1 MYIAVCDDQIE
12 ELEKLTALLQAWQSD
27 LHSDVRFQTFRSGG
41 QLLDAARAERFTLY
55 LLDVLM
61 PGMTG
66 MDAAREIR
74 SFDAAADI
82 IFLTTSPGFAYESYG
97 VRAAEYLLKPIN
109 AKLLYPVLDKLYLRD
124 QKPQDGLTVKS
135 NGMLVRLPFS
145 QLSYVEVNGKHLFF
159 NMADGTVY
167 EVAASMREYEGA
179 LLARPEFMRVHRSYI
194 VNMLQAEKLS
204 PAGSSPSAAITCPC
218 PACCTASCKRTIWPC
233 CFPGGTHNMFDLSMQ
248 SALDI
253 FCYVLVLIYGLALSA
268 DISTGGHV
276 SRQQKY
282 LLTLLCLLFLLM
294 QGLGLVLLGERTV
307 KQLYPLVVHVP
318 LVLIL
323 ILFMKKSVGVAIVS
337 TCTAYLCCQP
347 PRWGRIAV
355 EALTQSTLAAELVYI
370 LLMPVMYYLL
380 RRFFVAAAY
389 NTMTSSTAALL
400 LFGSLPVTYYI
411 FDYATTIYSDALYSG
426 IQALNEF
433 LPTVLITFY
442 VLFLPAFHLQSQRR
456 ADAEMQRSML
466 EAELEQSQS
475 EMDSL
480 HRLETQTAV
489 YQHDMR
495 HHLNMLDG
503 LLSAGRPDEA
513 TAYIKNVQADIEAIT
528 PRRFCENHLVNLLC
542 SSFTDK
548 AQRQGTVL
556 TVDASLPND
565 VAISD
570 TELCS
575 LLSNGLENALHAVAD
590 LPAERKQIS
599 LYCGVRQNK
608 LLIEIRNPCAGPI
621 AMRDGL
627 PISDREGHGYGCRSI
642 QAIAQR
648 NGGLCVFS
656 ARQGQFLLQIMLPV
670 LET

>member
-1 MYIAVCDDQIE
+1 
-12 ELEKLTALLQAWQSD
+12 
-27 LHSDVRFQTFRSGG
+27 
-41 QLLDAARAERFTLY
+41 
-55 LLDVLM
+55 
-61 PGMTG
+61 
-66 MDAAREIR
+66 
-74 SFDAAADI
+74 
-82 IFLTTSPGFAYESYG
+82 
-97 VRAAEYLLKPIN
+97 
-109 AKLLYPVLDKLYLRD
+109 
-124 QKPQDGLTVKS
+124 
-135 NGMLVRLPFS
+135 
-145 QLSYVEVNGKHLFF
+145 
-159 NMADGTVY
+159 
-167 EVAASMREYEGA
+167 
-179 LLARPEFMRVHRSYI
+179 
-194 VNMLQAEKLS
+194 
-204 PAGSSPSAAITCPC
+204 
-218 PACCTASCKRTIWPC
+218 
-233 CFPGGTHNMFDLSMQ
+233 MFDLSMQ

-253 FCYVLVLIYGLALSA
+253 FCYVLVLVYGLTLSA
-268 DISTGGHV
+268 DLSTGGYV

-282 LLTLLCLLFLLM
+282 LLTLLCLLFLLV
-294 QGLGLVLLGERTV
+294 QGLGLVLLGERAV
-307 KQLYPLVVHVP
+307 KQLYPLVTHVP

-442 VLFLPAFHLQSQRR
+442 VLFLPAFHLQSQR
-456 ADAEMQRSML
+456 
-466 EAELEQSQS
+466 
-475 EMDSL
+475 
-480 HRLETQTAV
+480 
-489 YQHDMR
+489 
-495 HHLNMLDG
+495 
-503 LLSAGRPDEA
+503 
-513 TAYIKNVQADIEAIT
+513 
-528 PRRFCENHLVNLLC
+528 
-542 SSFTDK
+542 
-548 AQRQGTVL
+548 QGTVL

-590 LPAERKQIS
+590 LPADRKQIS

-627 PISDREGHGYGCRSI
+627 PVSDREGHGYGCRSI

-656 ARQGQFLLQIMLPV
+656 AQQGQFLLQIMLPV

>member
-1 MYIAVCDDQIE
+1 
-12 ELEKLTALLQAWQSD
+12 
-27 LHSDVRFQTFRSGG
+27 
-41 QLLDAARAERFTLY
+41 
-55 LLDVLM
+55 
-61 PGMTG
+61 
-66 MDAAREIR
+66 
-74 SFDAAADI
+74 
-82 IFLTTSPGFAYESYG
+82 
-97 VRAAEYLLKPIN
+97 
-109 AKLLYPVLDKLYLRD
+109 
-124 QKPQDGLTVKS
+124 
-135 NGMLVRLPFS
+135 
-145 QLSYVEVNGKHLFF
+145 
-159 NMADGTVY
+159 
-167 EVAASMREYEGA
+167 
-179 LLARPEFMRVHRSYI
+179 
-194 VNMLQAEKLS
+194 
-204 PAGSSPSAAITCPC
+204 
-218 PACCTASCKRTIWPC
+218 
-233 CFPGGTHNMFDLSMQ
+233 MFDLSMQ

-253 FCYVLVLIYGLALSA
+253 FCYVLVLVYGLALSA
-268 DISTGGHV
+268 DLSTGGYV

-307 KQLYPLVVHVP
+307 KQLYPLVIHVP

-433 LPTVLITFY
+433 LPTVLVTFY

-456 ADAEMQRSML
+456 TDAEMQRSML

-495 HHLNMLDG
+495 HHLNAIDG
-503 LLSAGRPDEA
+503 FLAAGKPQQAEE
-513 TAYIKNVQADIEAIT
+513 YIRKVRSDIERIT
-528 PRRFCENHLVNLLC
+528 PKRYCDNELVNLLC
-542 SSFTDK
+542 SSFAGK
-548 AQRQGTVL
+548 AQRMGVRL
-556 TVDASLPND
+556 EVDAKLPRELS
-565 VAISD
+565 VSD
-570 TELCS
+570 TELCAV
-575 LLSNGLENALHAVAD
+575 LSNALENALRAVSDQPEAD
-590 LPAERKQIS
+590 RWVT
-599 LYCGVRQNK
+599 LYCGVRLGK
-608 LLIEIRNPCAGPI
+608 LLVEIQNPCAEGLV
-621 AMRDGL
+621 MRDGL
-627 PISDREGHGYGCRSI
+627 PVSERAGHGYGCRSI
-642 QAIAQR
+642 QTIAER
-648 NGGLCVFS
+648 RGGLCEFRARGGIFS
-656 ARQGQFLLQIMLPV
+656 MQLVLPIKAAAK
-670 LET
+670 TQD

>member
-1 MYIAVCDDQIE
+1 
-12 ELEKLTALLQAWQSD
+12 
-27 LHSDVRFQTFRSGG
+27 
-41 QLLDAARAERFTLY
+41 
-55 LLDVLM
+55 
-61 PGMTG
+61 
-66 MDAAREIR
+66 
-74 SFDAAADI
+74 
-82 IFLTTSPGFAYESYG
+82 
-97 VRAAEYLLKPIN
+97 
-109 AKLLYPVLDKLYLRD
+109 
-124 QKPQDGLTVKS
+124 
-135 NGMLVRLPFS
+135 
-145 QLSYVEVNGKHLFF
+145 
-159 NMADGTVY
+159 
-167 EVAASMREYEGA
+167 
-179 LLARPEFMRVHRSYI
+179 
-194 VNMLQAEKLS
+194 
-204 PAGSSPSAAITCPC
+204 
-218 PACCTASCKRTIWPC
+218 
-233 CFPGGTHNMFDLSMQ
+233 MFDLSMQ

-276 SRQQKY
+276 SRQQKH
-282 LLTLLCLLFLLM
+282 LLTLLCLLFLLV

-389 NTMTSSTAALL
+389 NTMTSSTATLL

-433 LPTVLITFY
+433 LPTVLVTFY

-503 LLSAGRPDEA
+503 LLSAGRPDKA
-513 TAYIKNVQADIEAIT
+513 AAYIKKVQADIEAIT
-528 PRRFCENHLVNLLC
+528 PRRFCENH
-542 SSFTDK
+542 
-548 AQRQGTVL
+548 
-556 TVDASLPND
+556 
-565 VAISD
+565 
-570 TELCS
+570 
-575 LLSNGLENALHAVAD
+575 HAVAD

-627 PISDREGHGYGCRSI
+627 PVSDREGHGYGCRSI
-642 QAIAQR
+642 RAIAQR

>member
-1 MYIAVCDDQIE
+1 
-12 ELEKLTALLQAWQSD
+12 
-27 LHSDVRFQTFRSGG
+27 
-41 QLLDAARAERFTLY
+41 
-55 LLDVLM
+55 M

-159 NMADGTVY
+159 NMADGTVH
-167 EVAASMREYEGA
+167 EVAASMREYEG
-179 LLARPEFMRVHRSYI
+179 
-194 VNMLQAEKLS
+194 
-204 PAGSSPSAAITCPC
+204 
-218 PACCTASCKRTIWPC
+218 
-233 CFPGGTHNMFDLSMQ
+233 
-248 SALDI
+248 
-253 FCYVLVLIYGLALSA
+253 
-268 DISTGGHV
+268 
-276 SRQQKY
+276 
-282 LLTLLCLLFLLM
+282 
-294 QGLGLVLLGERTV
+294 
-307 KQLYPLVVHVP
+307 
-318 LVLIL
+318 
-323 ILFMKKSVGVAIVS
+323 
-337 TCTAYLCCQP
+337 
-347 PRWGRIAV
+347 
-355 EALTQSTLAAELVYI
+355 
-370 LLMPVMYYLL
+370 
-380 RRFFVAAAY
+380 
-389 NTMTSSTAALL
+389 ALL

-411 FDYATTIYSDALYSG
+411 FDYATMTYSRWTLLLFGSLPVTYYIFDYATTVYSNALYSNVL
-426 IQALNEF
+426 IISEF
-433 LPTVLITFY
+433 LPTVLVTFY
-442 VLFLPAFHLQSQRR
+442 ILFLPAFYLETQKR
-456 ADAEMQRSML
+456 AAAEMQRSML
-466 EAELEQSQS
+466 TMELEQSQS

-503 LLSAGRPDEA
+503 LLSVGRPDEA
-513 TAYIKNVQADIEAIT
+513 AAYIKKVQADIEAIT

-548 AQRQGTVL
+548 AQRQGAVL

-590 LPAERKQIS
+590 LPADRKQIS

-627 PISDREGHGYGCRSI
+627 PVSDREGHGYGCRSI

-656 ARQGQFLLQIMLPV
+656 AQQGQFLLQIMLPV

>member
-1 MYIAVCDDQIE
+1 
-12 ELEKLTALLQAWQSD
+12 
-27 LHSDVRFQTFRSGG
+27 
-41 QLLDAARAERFTLY
+41 
-55 LLDVLM
+55 
-61 PGMTG
+61 
-66 MDAAREIR
+66 
-74 SFDAAADI
+74 
-82 IFLTTSPGFAYESYG
+82 
-97 VRAAEYLLKPIN
+97 
-109 AKLLYPVLDKLYLRD
+109 
-124 QKPQDGLTVKS
+124 
-135 NGMLVRLPFS
+135 
-145 QLSYVEVNGKHLFF
+145 
-159 NMADGTVY
+159 
-167 EVAASMREYEGA
+167 
-179 LLARPEFMRVHRSYI
+179 
-194 VNMLQAEKLS
+194 
-204 PAGSSPSAAITCPC
+204 
-218 PACCTASCKRTIWPC
+218 
-233 CFPGGTHNMFDLSMQ
+233 MFDLSMQ

-253 FCYVLVLIYGLALSA
+253 FCYVLVLIYGLMLSA
-268 DISTGGHV
+268 DISTGGYV
-276 SRQQKY
+276 SRQQKC
-282 LLTLLCLLFLLM
+282 LLTLLCLLFLLV

-307 KQLYPLVVHVP
+307 KQLYPLVIHVP

-389 NTMTSSTAALL
+389 NAMTSSTAALL

-433 LPTVLITFY
+433 LPTVLVTFY
-442 VLFLPAFHLQSQRR
+442 VLFLPAFHLQSQR
-456 ADAEMQRSML
+456 
-466 EAELEQSQS
+466 
-475 EMDSL
+475 
-480 HRLETQTAV
+480 
-489 YQHDMR
+489 
-495 HHLNMLDG
+495 
-503 LLSAGRPDEA
+503 
-513 TAYIKNVQADIEAIT
+513 
-528 PRRFCENHLVNLLC
+528 
-542 SSFTDK
+542 
-548 AQRQGTVL
+548 QGAVL

-590 LPAERKQIS
+590 LPADRKQIS

-627 PISDREGHGYGCRSI
+627 PVSDREGHGYGCRSI

>member
-1 MYIAVCDDQIE
+1 
-12 ELEKLTALLQAWQSD
+12 
-27 LHSDVRFQTFRSGG
+27 
-41 QLLDAARAERFTLY
+41 
-55 LLDVLM
+55 
-61 PGMTG
+61 
-66 MDAAREIR
+66 
-74 SFDAAADI
+74 
-82 IFLTTSPGFAYESYG
+82 
-97 VRAAEYLLKPIN
+97 
-109 AKLLYPVLDKLYLRD
+109 
-124 QKPQDGLTVKS
+124 
-135 NGMLVRLPFS
+135 
-145 QLSYVEVNGKHLFF
+145 
-159 NMADGTVY
+159 
-167 EVAASMREYEGA
+167 
-179 LLARPEFMRVHRSYI
+179 
-194 VNMLQAEKLS
+194 
-204 PAGSSPSAAITCPC
+204 
-218 PACCTASCKRTIWPC
+218 
-233 CFPGGTHNMFDLSMQ
+233 MFDLSMQ

-268 DISTGGHV
+268 DLSTGGHV

-294 QGLGLVLLGERTV
+294 QGLGLVLLGERAV
-307 KQLYPLVVHVP
+307 KQLYPLVTHVP

-433 LPTVLITFY
+433 LPTVLVIFY
-442 VLFLPAFHLQSQRR
+442 VLFLPAFHLQSQR
-456 ADAEMQRSML
+456 
-466 EAELEQSQS
+466 
-475 EMDSL
+475 
-480 HRLETQTAV
+480 
-489 YQHDMR
+489 
-495 HHLNMLDG
+495 
-503 LLSAGRPDEA
+503 
-513 TAYIKNVQADIEAIT
+513 
-528 PRRFCENHLVNLLC
+528 
-542 SSFTDK
+542 
-548 AQRQGTVL
+548 QGAVL

-590 LPAERKQIS
+590 LPADRKQIS

-656 ARQGQFLLQIMLPV
+656 AQQGQFLLQIMLPV

>member
-1 MYIAVCDDQIE
+1 
-12 ELEKLTALLQAWQSD
+12 
-27 LHSDVRFQTFRSGG
+27 
-41 QLLDAARAERFTLY
+41 
-55 LLDVLM
+55 
-61 PGMTG
+61 
-66 MDAAREIR
+66 
-74 SFDAAADI
+74 
-82 IFLTTSPGFAYESYG
+82 
-97 VRAAEYLLKPIN
+97 
-109 AKLLYPVLDKLYLRD
+109 
-124 QKPQDGLTVKS
+124 
-135 NGMLVRLPFS
+135 
-145 QLSYVEVNGKHLFF
+145 
-159 NMADGTVY
+159 
-167 EVAASMREYEGA
+167 
-179 LLARPEFMRVHRSYI
+179 
-194 VNMLQAEKLS
+194 
-204 PAGSSPSAAITCPC
+204 
-218 PACCTASCKRTIWPC
+218 
-233 CFPGGTHNMFDLSMQ
+233 MFDLSMQ

-253 FCYVLVLIYGLALSA
+253 FCYVLVLIYGLMLSA
-268 DISTGGHV
+268 DISTGGYV
-276 SRQQKY
+276 SRQQKC
-282 LLTLLCLLFLLM
+282 LLTLLCLLFLLV

-307 KQLYPLVVHVP
+307 KQLYPLVIHVP

-355 EALTQSTLAAELVYI
+355 EALMQSTLTAELVYI

-389 NTMTSSTAALL
+389 NTMTSST
-400 LFGSLPVTYYI
+400 
-411 FDYATTIYSDALYSG
+411 
-426 IQALNEF
+426 LNEF
-433 LPTVLITFY
+433 LPTVLVTFY

-456 ADAEMQRSML
+456 TDAEMQRSML

-503 LLSAGRPDEA
+503 LLSAERPDEA
-513 TAYIKNVQADIEAIT
+513 AAYIKKVQADIEAIT

-575 LLSNGLENALHAVAD
+575 LLSNGLENALHAGQHQKQAGK
-590 LPAERKQIS
+590 PAVVETTAYEKDGRLFVQIANSCSFPVQFDAQGVPTTSQPGHGLGVRSICAIVEQYGGMYSFARQQDQFVLRIS
-599 LYCGVRQNK
+599 L
-608 LLIEIRNPCAGPI
+608 
-621 AMRDGL
+621 
-627 PISDREGHGYGCRSI
+627 
-642 QAIAQR
+642 
-648 NGGLCVFS
+648 
-656 ARQGQFLLQIMLPV
+656 
-670 LET
+670 

>member
-27 LHSDVRFQTFRSGG
+27 RRSDVRFQTFRSGG

-159 NMADGTVY
+159 IWPTALSMRWRPPC
-167 EVAASMREYEGA
+167 ASMKGRCWP
-179 LLARPEFMRVHRSYI
+179 ARSSCGSTGPTSSICSRPKS
-194 VNMLQAEKLS
+194 S
-204 PAGSSPSAAITCPC
+204 PPPGSSPSAAITCPC
-218 PACCTASCKRTIWPC
+218 PVCCTASCKRTIWPC

-268 DISTGGHV
+268 DLSTGGYV

-294 QGLGLVLLGERTV
+294 QGLGLVLLGERAV
-307 KQLYPLVVHVP
+307 KQLYPLVTHVP

-370 LLMPVMYYLL
+370 LLIPVMYYLL

-548 AQRQGTVL
+548 AQRQGAVL

-590 LPAERKQIS
+590 LPADRKQIS

-627 PISDREGHGYGCRSI
+627 PVSDREGHGYGCRSI

>member
-1 MYIAVCDDQIE
+1 
-12 ELEKLTALLQAWQSD
+12 
-27 LHSDVRFQTFRSGG
+27 
-41 QLLDAARAERFTLY
+41 
-55 LLDVLM
+55 
-61 PGMTG
+61 
-66 MDAAREIR
+66 
-74 SFDAAADI
+74 
-82 IFLTTSPGFAYESYG
+82 
-97 VRAAEYLLKPIN
+97 
-109 AKLLYPVLDKLYLRD
+109 
-124 QKPQDGLTVKS
+124 
-135 NGMLVRLPFS
+135 
-145 QLSYVEVNGKHLFF
+145 
-159 NMADGTVY
+159 
-167 EVAASMREYEGA
+167 
-179 LLARPEFMRVHRSYI
+179 
-194 VNMLQAEKLS
+194 
-204 PAGSSPSAAITCPC
+204 
-218 PACCTASCKRTIWPC
+218 
-233 CFPGGTHNMFDLSMQ
+233 MQ

-268 DISTGGHV
+268 DLSTGGYV

-294 QGLGLVLLGERTV
+294 QGLGLVLLGERAV
-307 KQLYPLVVHVP
+307 KQLYPLVTHVP

-433 LPTVLITFY
+433 LPTVLVTFY
-442 VLFLPAFHLQSQRR
+442 VLFLPAFHLQSQR
-456 ADAEMQRSML
+456 
-466 EAELEQSQS
+466 
-475 EMDSL
+475 
-480 HRLETQTAV
+480 
-489 YQHDMR
+489 
-495 HHLNMLDG
+495 
-503 LLSAGRPDEA
+503 
-513 TAYIKNVQADIEAIT
+513 
-528 PRRFCENHLVNLLC
+528 
-542 SSFTDK
+542 
-548 AQRQGTVL
+548 QGAVL

-590 LPAERKQIS
+590 LPADRKQIS

-608 LLIEIRNPCAGPI
+608 LLIEICNPCAGPI

-627 PISDREGHGYGCRSI
+627 PVSDREGHGYGCRSI

-656 ARQGQFLLQIMLPV
+656 AQQGQFLLQIILPV